1 VGVVLPQPI
10 QFGKYTLFE
19 RIGRG
24 GMADV
29 FKARVQGPAGFE
41 RVFVVKRILPHLSDD
56 PTFTKMFIEEAKMSA
71 RLSHPNIVQVF
82 ELGAVETEYFISM
95 EYVRG
100 RDLAETMRTLWARVG
115 PPRPELVAYIGRE
128 MCRAL
133 AYAHDLVGDDG
144 SPLGM
149 IHRDVS
155 PSNVMLSYDGAVK
168 LLDFGIAKA
177 LGGEEQEEETGT
189 QRGTLK
195 GKFAYMAPEQTQGAD
210 VDRRIDIFATG
221 IVLHEILT
229 GRRLFK
235 GENDL
240 QTVEKVR
247 VCDVPPPS
255 LQNPLCP
262 PELDVIVLK
271 ALAKHREDR
280 FQTAS
285 EMADALDDVVH
296 AARFQPSHLAQL
308 MRDLFP
314 AEAGGG
320 DRSGTG
326 SSGRVSQPLTGSA
339 SRPYSQAMRSP
350 TIPPISR
357 SVSTMRGLQP
367 REGSVAAPPRA
378 RPFYRKGGVW
388 ATMILV
394 AGAFV
399 GGAFWMQNNVPVST
413 QVAVPEENKPRALIL
428 DVNVMT
434 IPDGADVFVM
444 GSNEHLGKTPF
455 RKKFEWREDKP
466 IILKFQ
472 LKDYEE
478 VTREV
483 KPTWTGFVRLP
494 PAQKGGRA
502 HKPAEKPP
510 ETPPPAQPGAP
521 PSPTPAEQPAAPAKT
536 ETTPTAEAPR
546 PAPQL
551 PQVPQPPTGLPAPP
565 APPPVVPA
573 VKTPEPPK
581 TTAGRPAE
589 TPSQPS
595 SPPRKRTPKKSQ
607 KPNDLI
613 DPF

>member
-41 RVFVVKRILPHLSDD
+41 RIFVVKRILPHLSDD

-82 ELGAVETEYFISM
+82 ELGAVDSEYFISM

-100 RDLAETMRTLWARVG
+100 RDLAETMRTLWARIG
-115 PPRPELVAYIGRE
+115 PPRPELVAYVGRE

-133 AYAHDLVGDDG
+133 AYAHDLTADDG

-177 LGGEEQEEETGT
+177 LGGDDKTDESAT

-247 VCDVPPPS
+247 MCDVPPPS

-271 ALAKHREDR
+271 ALAKYRDDR
-280 FQTAS
+280 FHTTS

-320 DRSGTG
+320 ADARNTSATARINQSMTG
-326 SSGRVSQPLTGSA
+326 SS
-339 SRPYSQAMRSP
+339 SRPYSHAVRSP
-350 TIPPISR
+350 TVPPVSR
-357 SVSTMRGLQP
+357 SVSTLRGLQSHESSAVVSP
-367 REGSVAAPPRA
+367 RPP
-378 RPFYRKGGVW
+378 PFYTRGSVW
-388 ATMILV
+388 ATVVLV
-394 AGAFV
+394 ATAFA
-399 GGAFWMQNNVPVST
+399 GGAVWMQTSAPIVHEAAGPK
-413 QVAVPEENKPRALIL
+413 EPRRTLVQDYKI
-428 DVNVMT
+428 DS
-434 IPDGADVFVM
+434 IPDGADVYVL
-444 GSNEHLGKTPF
+444 GTNEYLGKTPF
-455 RKKFEWREDKP
+455 LKKLEWREEKP
-466 IILKFQ
+466 TILVFRRAG
-472 LKDYEE
+472 YEE
-478 VTREV
+478 QQKEV
-483 KPTWTGFVRLP
+483 KPGWPGLVRLM
-494 PAQKGGRA
+494 PAS
-502 HKPAEKPP
+502 
-510 ETPPPAQPGAP
+510 AP
-521 PSPTPAEQPAAPAKT
+521 VRNRPKTSDKSDDKSAGDVAPTQ
-536 ETTPTAEAPR
+536 AEAP
-546 PAPQL
+546 PGG
-551 PQVPQPPTGLPAPP
+551 GLPATAP
-565 APPPVVPA
+565 APVALPPPGKPVETTRTARPSGEGVRRRPIKKA
-573 VKTPEPPK
+573 PK
-581 TTAGRPAE
+581 PTE
-589 TPSQPS
+589 
-595 SPPRKRTPKKSQ
+595 
-607 KPNDLI
+607 LI
-613 DPF
+613 NPF

>member
-41 RVFVVKRILPHLSDD
+41 RIFVVKRILPHLSDD

-82 ELGAVETEYFISM
+82 ELGSVDNEYFISM

-100 RDLAETMRTLWARVG
+100 RDLAETMRTLWARIG
-115 PPRPELVAYIGRE
+115 PPRPELVAYVGRE

-133 AYAHDLVGDDG
+133 AYAHDLTADDG

-177 LGGEEQEEETGT
+177 LGGEENTDESAT

-195 GKFAYMAPEQTQGAD
+195 GKFAYMAPEQTQGSD

-271 ALAKHREDR
+271 GLAKYRDDR

-314 AEAGGG
+314 AEAGGSPES
-320 DRSGTG
+320 RAAASARINQSLTG
-326 SSGRVSQPLTGSA
+326 SS
-339 SRPYSQAMRSP
+339 SRPYSHAMRSP
-350 TIPPISR
+350 TIPPVSR
-357 SVSTMRGLQP
+357 SVSGLRGLSGHDASAVVP
-367 REGSVAAPPRA
+367 SRP
-378 RPFYRKGGVW
+378 RPFYTRGSVW
-388 ATMILV
+388 ATVLLV
-394 AGAFV
+394 LTAFA
-399 GGAFWMQNNVPVST
+399 GGAVWMQSATPVAT
-413 QVAVPEENKPRALIL
+413 QQIGPRDPKPRTLIQ
-428 DVNVMT
+428 DYKIDS
-434 IPDGADVFVM
+434 IPDGADVFVL
-444 GSNEHLGKTPF
+444 GTNEYLGKTPF
-455 RKKFEWREDKP
+455 RKKFEWHEEKP
-466 IILKFQ
+466 TILLFR
-472 LKDYEE
+472 LAGYEE
-478 VTREV
+478 QQKEV
-483 KPTWTGFVRLP
+483 KPSWPGLVRLLPASP
-494 PAQKGGRA
+494 PVRNR
-502 HKPAEKPP
+502 PRPVEKSDDKSGNNDVDPFP
-510 ETPPPAQPGAP
+510 GQP
-521 PSPTPAEQPAAPAKT
+521 
-536 ETTPTAEAPR
+536 EAPSS
-546 PAPQL
+546 
-551 PQVPQPPTGLPAPP
+551 GLPAPTPAPAVALP
-565 APPPVVPA
+565 APPHPA
-573 VKTPEPPK
+573 EVARPGPGHPDPAHDGSRRRPSK
-581 TTAGRPAE
+581 RPARPGE
-589 TPSQPS
+589 
-595 SPPRKRTPKKSQ
+595 
-607 KPNDLI
+607 LI
-613 DPF
+613 NPF

>member
-1 VGVVLPQPI
+1 PMATTRGAGRGKTGESGADTYNCLPDAAAPRGVPLVLPAGRSPPSARSGRWASVRSAIQLRAVGVALPQPI

-82 ELGAVETEYFISM
+82 ELGAVEQEYFISM

-100 RDLAETMRTLWARVG
+100 RDLAETMRTLWARIG
-115 PPRPELVAYIGRE
+115 PPRPELVAYVGRE

-133 AYAHDLVGDDG
+133 AYAHDLTGDDG

-177 LGGEEQEEETGT
+177 LGGDEQPEETGT

-271 ALAKHREDR
+271 ALAKHRDDR
-280 FQTAS
+280 FQSAS

-314 AEAGGG
+314 AEAGGS
-320 DRSGTG
+320 DARNTSSSARITQNLTG
-326 SSGRVSQPLTGSA
+326 SS
-339 SRPYSQAMRSP
+339 SRPYSQMRSP
-350 TIPPISR
+350 TIPPVSR
-357 SVSTMRGLQP
+357 SVSTVRGLQT
-367 REGSVAAPPRA
+367 RDSSAIAPPRV
-378 RPFYRKGGVW
+378 RPFYKRSSVWGV
-388 ATMILV
+388 ALLMAL
-394 AGAFV
+394 AFV
-399 GGAFWMQNNVPVST
+399 GGVVWVQSSAPVSNQT
-413 QVAVPEENKPRALIL
+413 TGPKPDKPRIMPLELTIQS
-428 DVNVMT
+428 
-434 IPDGADVFVM
+434 IPDGADVYVL
-444 GSNEHLGKTPF
+444 GTNEYLGKTSF
-455 RKKFEWREDKP
+455 HHKFDWREDKP
-466 IILKFQ
+466 TILVFK
-472 LKDYEE
+472 LKGYEE
-478 VTREV
+478 ITRDV
-483 KPTWTGFVRLP
+483 K
-494 PAQKGGRA
+494 
-502 HKPAEKPP
+502 
-510 ETPPPAQPGAP
+510 
-521 PSPTPAEQPAAPAKT
+521 
-536 ETTPTAEAPR
+536 
-546 PAPQL
+546 
-551 PQVPQPPTGLPAPP
+551 
-565 APPPVVPA
+565 
-573 VKTPEPPK
+573 
-581 TTAGRPAE
+581 
-589 TPSQPS
+589 
-595 SPPRKRTPKKSQ
+595 
-607 KPNDLI
+607 
-613 DPF
+613 

>member
-1 VGVVLPQPI
+1 MAGRLSAIQSRAVGVVLPQPI

-82 ELGAVETEYFISM
+82 ELGAVDTEYFISM

-100 RDLAETMRTLWARVG
+100 RDLAETMRTLWARIG
-115 PPRPELVAYIGRE
+115 PPRPELVAYVGRE

-133 AYAHDLVGDDG
+133 AYAHDLTGDDG
-144 SPLGM
+144 TPLGM

-177 LGGEEQEEETGT
+177 LGGDEKTEESAT

-235 GENDL
+235 GDNDL

-247 VCDVPPPS
+247 QCDVPPPS

-271 ALAKHREDR
+271 ALARHREDR

-314 AEAGGG
+314 AEAGGDG
-320 DRSGTG
+320 RNNTASARVSQSMTG
-326 SSGRVSQPLTGSA
+326 SS

-350 TIPPISR
+350 TIPPVSR
-357 SVSTMRGLQP
+357 SVSGLRGLQVP
-367 REGSVAAPPRA
+367 DGSSAVPPRP
-378 RPFYRKGGVW
+378 RPFYGRGSVW
-388 ATMILV
+388 VTAALV
-394 AGAFV
+394 AAAFA
-399 GGAFWMQNNVPVST
+399 GGAIWMQTSAPVVT
-413 QVAVPEENKPRALIL
+413 QSAGPRDTKPRAL
-428 DVNVMT
+428 VQEYQVQT
-434 IPDGADVFVM
+434 IPDGADVYDL
-444 GSNEHLGKTPF
+444 STNEHIGTTPF
-455 RKKFEWREDKP
+455 RRKFEWHEDKP
-466 IILKFQ
+466 TILVFRHEG
-472 LKDYEE
+472 YEE
-478 VTREV
+478 TQREV
-483 KPTWTGFVRLP
+483 KPMWTGFVRLKPSAVPAGRNRRDRGEDKPGENKPGSELNPSETAPAP
-494 PAQKGGRA
+494 PAQGL
-502 HKPAEKPP
+502 PP
-510 ETPPPAQPGAP
+510 PTPPPTTEGRTA
-521 PSPTPAEQPAAPAKT
+521 SDQPAAPRRRPGRKT
-536 ETTPTAEAPR
+536 NKANE
-546 PAPQL
+546 L
-551 PQVPQPPTGLPAPP
+551 V
-565 APPPVVPA
+565 
-573 VKTPEPPK
+573 
-581 TTAGRPAE
+581 
-589 TPSQPS
+589 
-595 SPPRKRTPKKSQ
+595 
-607 KPNDLI
+607 
-613 DPF
+613 DPWP

>member
-1 VGVVLPQPI
+1 
-10 QFGKYTLFE
+10 
-19 RIGRG
+19 
-24 GMADV
+24 MADV

-71 RLSHPNIVQVF
+71 RLSHPNVVQVF
-82 ELGAVETEYFISM
+82 ELGAVEQEYFISM

-100 RDLAETMRTLWARVG
+100 RDLAETMRTLWARIG
-115 PPRPELVAYIGRE
+115 PPRPELVAYVGRE

-133 AYAHDLVGDDG
+133 AYAHDLTGEDG
-144 SPLGM
+144 TPLGM

-177 LGGEEQEEETGT
+177 LGGEEPEETGT

-195 GKFAYMAPEQTQGAD
+195 GKFAYMAPEQTQGND

-271 ALAKHREDR
+271 ALAKHRDDR
-280 FQTAS
+280 FQSAS

-296 AARFQPSHLAQL
+296 AARFQPSHLSQL

-320 DRSGTG
+320 EARNT
-326 SSGRVSQPLTGSA
+326 SSSARITQSLTGST
-339 SRPYSQAMRSP
+339 SRPYSVGMRSP

-357 SVSTMRGLQP
+357 SVSTVRGLQA
-367 REGSVAAPPRA
+367 REGSAIAPPRV
-378 RPFYRKGGVW
+378 RPFYKRSSVW
-388 ATMILV
+388 GV
-394 AGAFV
+394 AGLMALGFV
-399 GGAFWMQNNVPVST
+399 GGAVWMQSSAPVST
-413 QVAVPEENKPRALIL
+413 QVSGPKPDKPRALQLELNIQS
-428 DVNVMT
+428 
-434 IPDGADVFVM
+434 IPDGADVYVL
-444 GSNEHLGKTPF
+444 GTNEYLGKTSF
-455 RKKFEWREDKP
+455 HHKFDWREDKP
-466 IILKFQ
+466 TILVFK
-472 LKDYEE
+472 LKGYEE
-478 VTREV
+478 ITRDV
-483 KPTWTGFVRLP
+483 KPTWTGLV
-494 PAQKGGRA
+494 
-502 HKPAEKPP
+502 HMKPASPALKNRPGPHEDKDKDKEREKNS
-510 ETPPPAQPGAP
+510 AP
-521 PSPTPAEQPAAPAKT
+521 
-536 ETTPTAEAPR
+536 
-546 PAPQL
+546 
-551 PQVPQPPTGLPAPP
+551 VPAPP
-565 APPPVVPA
+565 ATPTPTPAPAEPAKETPKEAPKAAQATPPSGGMPAPTATAPPPAP
-573 VKTPEPPK
+573 TPEAARP
-581 TTAGRPAE
+581 TAARPADNHRR
-589 TPSQPS
+589 PQPS
-595 SPPRKRTPKKSQ
+595 RPKK
-607 KPNDLI
+607 PTELV

>member
-1 VGVVLPQPI
+1 
-10 QFGKYTLFE
+10 
-19 RIGRG
+19 
-24 GMADV
+24 MADV

-82 ELGAVETEYFISM
+82 ELGAVEQEYFISM

-100 RDLAETMRTLWARVG
+100 RDLAETMRTLWARIG
-115 PPRPELVAYIGRE
+115 PPRPELVAYVGRE

-133 AYAHDLVGDDG
+133 AYAHDLTGDDG
-144 SPLGM
+144 TPLGM

-177 LGGEEQEEETGT
+177 LGGEEQEQESGT

-195 GKFAYMAPEQTQGAD
+195 GKFAYMAPEQTQGSD

-271 ALAKHREDR
+271 ALAKHRDDR
-280 FQTAS
+280 FQTGS

-320 DRSGTG
+320 GDRNTSSSARITQSLTG
-326 SSGRVSQPLTGSA
+326 SS
-339 SRPYSQAMRSP
+339 SRPYSQMRSP
-350 TIPPISR
+350 TIPPVSR
-357 SVSTMRGLQP
+357 SVSTVRGLQA
-367 REGSVAAPPRA
+367 RDGSVVAPPRI
-378 RPFYRKGGVW
+378 RPFYKRGSFWGV
-388 ATMILV
+388 AALMAL
-394 AGAFV
+394 GFV
-399 GGAFWMQNNVPVST
+399 GGAFWMQSSTPVSS
-413 QVAVPEENKPRALIL
+413 QSAGPKPDKPRALQLELNIQS
-428 DVNVMT
+428 
-434 IPDGADVFVM
+434 IPDGAEVYVL
-444 GSNEHLGKTPF
+444 GTNEYLGKTSF
-455 RKKFEWREDKP
+455 HHKFDWREDKP
-466 IILKFQ
+466 VILVFK
-472 LKDYEE
+472 LKGYEE
-478 VTREV
+478 ITRDV
-483 KPTWTGFVRLP
+483 KPTWTGLVHMKPASPALKNRPGQRDRGEEKKENVPTPPSEPPKETPKSPEVTQPTGGMPPPSPASPAPSP
-494 PAQKGGRA
+494 PA
-502 HKPAEKPP
+502 PAAGSRPADSAR
-510 ETPPPAQPGAP
+510 ETHRRPPPAP
-521 PSPTPAEQPAAPAKT
+521 K
-536 ETTPTAEAPR
+536 PR
-546 PAPQL
+546 
-551 PQVPQPPTGLPAPP
+551 
-565 APPPVVPA
+565 
-573 VKTPEPPK
+573 
-581 TTAGRPAE
+581 
-589 TPSQPS
+589 
-595 SPPRKRTPKKSQ
+595 
-607 KPNDLI
+607 KPNDLV